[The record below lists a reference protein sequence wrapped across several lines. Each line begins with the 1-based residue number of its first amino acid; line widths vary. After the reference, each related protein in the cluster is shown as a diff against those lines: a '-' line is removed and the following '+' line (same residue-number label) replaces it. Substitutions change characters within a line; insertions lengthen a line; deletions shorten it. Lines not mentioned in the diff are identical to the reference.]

1 MECTFVEMKP
11 FTRRVVSQGLDGDLR
26 RLQDHLRQNPAAGAL
41 DPGACGLRKV
51 RMGDAGRSRG
61 KRSSFRVHYL
71 HVPHRQT
78 IYLFNLYSKDEQD
91 ALTPEQKKM
100 LCALILRMTIR

>member
-11 FTRRVVSQGLDGDLR
+11 FTRKLASQALDSDLR
-26 RLQDHLRQNPAAGAL
+26 GLQDHLRRNPAAGAL

-51 RMGDAGRSRG
+51 RMANAGRGKG
-61 KRSSFRVHYL
+61 KRSGFRVHYL
-71 HVPHRQT
+71 HVAHRQT

-91 ALTPEQKKM
+91 ALTPEQKKL
-100 LCALILRMTIR
+100 LCALILRMTIA

>member
-11 FTRRVVSQGLDGDLR
+11 FARKLMERAGDEDLR
-26 RLQDHLRQNPAAGAL
+26 RLQEHLRRNPVAGVL

-51 RMGDAGRSRG
+51 RMGDVGRGRG
-61 KRSSFRVHYL
+61 KRSGFRVHYL
-71 HVPHRQT
+71 HVPHRHT

-91 ALTPEQKKM
+91 ALSPEQKKL
-100 LCALILRMTIR
+100 LCALILRMANR

>member
-1 MECTFVEMKP
+1 MLKP
-11 FTRRVVSQGLDGDLR
+11 FTRKLVDPGQDDDLR

-51 RMGDAGRSRG
+51 RMGDTARRRG
-61 KRSSFRVHYL
+61 KRAGFRVHYL

-78 IYLFNLYSKDEQD
+78 IYLFNLYSKGEQD
-91 ALTPEQKKM
+91 SLTPEQKRM
-100 LCALILRMTIR
+100 FCAIILRMTII

>member
-1 MECTFVEMKP
+1 MECIFVEMKP
-11 FTRRVVSQGLDGDLR
+11 FTDKVARLRLEDDLR
-26 RLQDHLRQNPAAGAL
+26 RLQDHLRRNPAAGAL

-51 RMGDAGRSRG
+51 RMGDAGRGRG
-61 KRSSFRVHYL
+61 KRSGFRVHYL
-71 HVPHRQT
+71 HVSHRQT
-78 IYLFNLYSKDEQD
+78 IYLFSLYSKDEQD